1 MKGSRSITPSP
12 DEGSNKTEVPSED
25 IPPGPAAFQ
34 RRAFQGFQGGNDPD
48 TTAARIAAL
57 RPGVSNAVLAP
68 LGTPQ
73 TPIALHEAGAT
84 LTADSGFIADAQIMV
99 PIIPT
104 VYPSDPTAGT
114 IIVQNYTTIID
125 RAALEEFNSK
135 MTELC
140 ELMRR
145 SNEIAGETR
154 DKLLGEIAAGMAL
167 LNAPKPDPKMIQLLL
182 RRPLMYVGEKA
193 TGAIIGAVAVAALGL
208 LGKATGLW

>member
-1 MKGSRSITPSP
+1 MNSP
-12 DEGSNKTEVPSED
+12 DEDSSASKAPNDE
-25 IPPGPAAFQ
+25 IPPGKTAFQ
-34 RRAFQGFQGGNDPD
+34 RPAFQGFQGGNDPD

-57 RPGVSNAVLAP
+57 RPAVSNAVLAT
-68 LGTPQ
+68 LGTPE
-73 TPIALHEAGAT
+73 TPIALHAAGAT
-84 LTADSGFIADAQIMV
+84 LSADSSFIADAQIMV

-114 IIVQNYTTIID
+114 IIVQNYITITD

-182 RRPLMYVGEKA
+182 RRPLMYVSEKA
-193 TGAIIGAVAVAALGL
+193 AGAIIGALAVTALGL